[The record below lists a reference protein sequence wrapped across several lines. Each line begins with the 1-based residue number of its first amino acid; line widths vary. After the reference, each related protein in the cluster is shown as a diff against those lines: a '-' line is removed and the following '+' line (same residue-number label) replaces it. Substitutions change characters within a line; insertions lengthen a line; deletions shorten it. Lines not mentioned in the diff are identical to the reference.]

1 MNSYILHLE
10 TSTVV
15 CSACLSNNGDL
26 LAIRESNEG
35 NVHSTML
42 TVYIDECLKE
52 AGIKMR
58 DLSAISVSA
67 GPGSYTGL
75 RVAFAAA
82 KGIGHALEIPLICI
96 PTLEAL
102 AFSFFQ
108 LNSEFNLYI
117 PMLDARRN
125 EVYTVSYDSDMN
137 VVDELRALILDEG
150 VFDGHHQG
158 IAFFGNGAFKM
169 KSQLK
174 QGDEIFDW
182 ETSAQHQI
190 KLAYKKWLDKT
201 FDDIAYATPIYL
213 KPPNITIPKPL
224 L

>member
-1 MNSYILHLE
+1 MNSFILHLE
-10 TSTVV
+10 TSTEV
-15 CSACLSNNGDL
+15 CSACLSNNGAF
-26 LAIRESNEG
+26 LAMRESKEG
-35 NVHSTML
+35 NIHSTML

-52 AGIKMR
+52 VGIKPK

-82 KGIGHALEIPLICI
+82 KGIGHALKIPLICI

-102 AFSFFQ
+102 AFSFQ
-108 LNSEFNLYI
+108 ELNREFNLYV

-125 EVYTVSYDSDMN
+125 EVYTASYDSDLKI
-137 VVDELRALILDEG
+137 VDELRSLILDRG
-150 VFDGHHQG
+150 VFDKHESR

-169 KSQLK
+169 EAQLK
-174 QGDEIFDW
+174 TGDEIFDW
-182 ETSAQHQI
+182 DTSAQHQI
-190 KLAYKKWLDKT
+190 KPAYEKWLDKG
-201 FDDIAYATPIYL
+201 FDNIAYATPIYL